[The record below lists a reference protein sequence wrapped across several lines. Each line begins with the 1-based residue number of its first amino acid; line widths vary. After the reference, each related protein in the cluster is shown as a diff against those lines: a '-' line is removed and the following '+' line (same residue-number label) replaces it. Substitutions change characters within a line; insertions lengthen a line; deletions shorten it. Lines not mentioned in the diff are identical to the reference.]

1 MFVEIFVLESD
12 KIVPVEAKD
21 EQTVFIESKVISQP
35 ILYSIVG
42 AKTIPTVNEQ
52 PTSTDENIVT
62 KKKTPEAVDRTPVF
76 YTVVSNPRFHVRI
89 EEPVKQISEPQ
100 QSTTVLQTTA
110 NTTQSAPVLYSIVG
124 GPSHVPQVIE
134 MPTSSEPLTQ
144 SENGETNEPGPV
156 LYTIVGD
163 SQAPNN
169 IQKDSRQP
177 LAPIKQQNGNHNPA
191 LFAVIGDP
199 TKPRSMTLPPNS
211 KQTSVKQEQQL
222 TNQTQPSFYT
232 IIGQHSSYPDENQLQ

>member
-1 MFVEIFVLESD
+1 
-12 KIVPVEAKD
+12 VPTEVKD
-21 EQTVFIESKVISQP
+21 AQTVFLEPKVTSQP

-52 PTSTDENIVT
+52 PTSIDENIVA

-76 YTVVSNPRFHVRI
+76 YTLVSNPRFQVRI
-89 EEPVKQISEPQ
+89 EEPVKEIPEPR
-100 QSTTVLQTTA
+100 QSTIVPQTTT
-110 NTTQSAPVLYSIVG
+110 NTAQLVPVLYSIVG

-134 MPTSSEPLTQ
+134 MPTSSQPKTQ
-144 SENGETNEPGPV
+144 SENGETNEPRPI

-169 IQKDSRQP
+169 IGKDSRQP
-177 LAPIKQQNGNHNPA
+177 LAPIKQQNGNPNTA

-199 TKPRSMTLPPNS
+199 TKPKSMALSPNS
-211 KQTSVKQEQQL
+211 KQTSVKQEQQS

-232 IIGQHSSYPDENQLQ
+232 IVGQHNSYPDENQLQ